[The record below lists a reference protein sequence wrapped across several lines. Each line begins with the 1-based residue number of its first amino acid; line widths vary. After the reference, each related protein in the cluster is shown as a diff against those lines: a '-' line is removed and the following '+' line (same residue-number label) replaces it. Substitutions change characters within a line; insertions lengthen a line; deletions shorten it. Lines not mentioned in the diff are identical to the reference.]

1 MNQIETTTPIARSW
15 RDIPQQIAPQAM
27 SKVGRRRLTFR
38 MVRNGAIILGA
49 LVLAVGGF
57 EIWRTLKNDP
67 QRLLAT
73 AASEPVKHLKVETN
87 GVLDRDW
94 VVERIALPDGIGL
107 MELDLYALRSQ
118 LTKTGQVSAAVLTRE
133 FPDTLKVV
141 LEERSPV
148 VRLKARLDGPGI
160 QDFLVARDGTVFRGY
175 GFGEG
180 TLNSLPWLG
189 GVRLLRN
196 GEGFLPLSGLNQV
209 ADLLVTARGHAPEMF
224 ATWRVVSLERLQLD
238 GEIEVQTSIVPKVI
252 FGTREGFYSQIAR
265 LDLILDETRSRRAS
279 TVKSINLAVGAAQV
293 PVAMMATALET
304 DSSRQPTVRFPFN

>member
-1 MNQIETTTPIARSW
+1 M
-15 RDIPQQIAPQAM
+15 
-27 SKVGRRRLTFR
+27 
-38 MVRNGAIILGA
+38 
-49 LVLAVGGF
+49 
-57 EIWRTLKNDP
+57 
-67 QRLLAT
+67 
-73 AASEPVKHLKVETN
+73 
-87 GVLDRDW
+87 
-94 VVERIALPDGIGL
+94 
-107 MELDLYALRSQ
+107 
-118 LTKTGQVSAAVLTRE
+118 LTRE